1 MNLFGGDA
9 PPFVS
14 RPASEARS
22 RRLQYT
28 GKWSDHRLQVMSYL
42 LGSGTR
48 GSTWKEVSDDIGG
61 HHGQISSILSTLHQ
75 NGYVFSIRETRNGCH
90 PYVHHAMRNDF
101 TDEEV
106 FDSPAETKAGIVRRA
121 HTEFANR
128 IRELVSAT
136 DYANESQST
145 AWQMD
150 NLVEGLR
157 EALVFLDDSIE

>member
-1 MNLFGGDA
+1 
-9 PPFVS
+9 
-14 RPASEARS
+14 
-22 RRLQYT
+22 
-28 GKWSDHRLQVMSYL
+28 
-42 LGSGTR
+42 
-48 GSTWKEVSDDIGG
+48 
-61 HHGQISSILSTLHQ
+61 
-75 NGYVFSIRETRNGCH
+75 
-90 PYVHHAMRNDF
+90 MRNDF